1 MSFAWLDYLV
11 LAEALLQARTTLASE
26 EACCRAAISRAYYAV
41 YGAARMRA
49 RDQEGLRLPP
59 AAEAH
64 QRVITHY
71 RHGASSRHRA
81 IGDSLRQLRSTRNRA
96 DYDDQLDRPL
106 ALAQFAV
113 RRARQVV
120 GQLEA
125 LAPAP
130 PAPHDASGPAG
141 TASAPEE
148 SDTVDI

>member
-1 MSFAWLDYLV
+1 MSFVWLDYLV
-11 LAEALLQARTTLASE
+11 LAEALLQAHTTLAPE

-41 YGAARMRA
+41 YGVARRRA

-71 RHGASSRHRA
+71 RHGTSPLHRA
-81 IGDSLRQLRSTRNRA
+81 IGDSLRQLRSARNRA
-96 DYDDQLDRPL
+96 DYDDQLVRPL

-120 GQLEA
+120 GQLAA
-125 LAPAP
+125 LPPAP
-130 PAPHDASGPAG
+130 PAPPDTSGPAG
-141 TASAPEE
+141 MASAPGE
-148 SDTVDI
+148 SGPVDL